1 MDVDEEIADA
11 IIPCWL
17 GTQSDDASTMLQT
30 LESMQSCS
38 TANPFV
44 NNSYREVTQTTSSS
58 ADVSGTRLPPSRPNA
73 GGDAA
78 AAGRAEHVH
87 LLWSHCV
94 WLTVRGQGGSQCILN
109 ESACTR
115 PEGSDNT
122 DAFVTLLPMGHF
134 SAT

>member
-1 MDVDEEIADA
+1 MKELLMPLFHAAWEHSRMTLA
-11 IIPCWL
+11 PCSERL
-17 GTQSDDASTMLQT
+17 DL
-30 LESMQSCS
+30 CS
-38 TANPFV
+38 GAPI
-44 NNSYREVTQTTSSS
+44 
-58 ADVSGTRLPPSRPNA
+58 PPSHLN
-73 GGDAA
+73 AA
-78 AAGRAEHVH
+78 AAALAERLH

-109 ESACTR
+109 ESVRAR